1 MTLGAVIIGSGPCG
15 HVAAIRA
22 GQIGMKTA
30 IVGRWLPAPQGGGA
44 APAGRGRRRCAA
56 LIASD

>member
-22 GQIGMKTA
+22 GQIEMKTA
-30 IVGRWLPAPQGGGA
+30 IVERRLPAPT
-44 APAGRGRRRCAA
+44 
-56 LIASD
+56 